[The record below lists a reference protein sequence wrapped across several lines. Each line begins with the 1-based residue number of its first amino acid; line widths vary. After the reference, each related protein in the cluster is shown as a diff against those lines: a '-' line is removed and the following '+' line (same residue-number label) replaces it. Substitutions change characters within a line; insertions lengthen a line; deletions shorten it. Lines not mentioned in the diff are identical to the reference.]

1 MARKKSVRDILKQL
15 NRMDAKLVSGVVA
28 ARDRGNSLEYA
39 RLQSR
44 RQKVYD
50 TAQRYAN
57 NIRNS
62 KSYQNTANYNKWSVD
77 NEVRAMTR
85 KYSQRTYMGNAIG

>member
-1 MARKKSVRDILKQL
+1 MARKKSARDILKQL

-28 ARDRGNSLEYA
+28 ARDRGDSLEYA

-44 RQKVYD
+44 RQKVHNIA
-50 TAQRYAN
+50 TRYAN
-57 NIRNS
+57 NITGS
-62 KSYQNTANYNKWSVD
+62 KSFQRTTKKWSID
-77 NEVRAMTR
+77 NHTKAMTR

>member
-28 ARDRGNSLEYA
+28 ARDSGNSLEYA

-50 TAQRYAN
+50 TARRYAN

-77 NEVRAMTR
+77 NEARAMHR

>member
-1 MARKKSVRDILKQL
+1 MARKKSAYDIIKQL
-15 NRMDAKLVSGVVA
+15 NRMDTRLVSGVLA
-28 ARDRGNSLEYA
+28 ARDRGDSLEYV

-50 TAQRYAN
+50 TARRYAN

-62 KSYQNTANYNKWSVD
+62 KSYQKTTNPNKWSIN
-77 NEVRAMTR
+77 NEVKAMHR

>member
-1 MARKKSVRDILKQL
+1 
-15 NRMDAKLVSGVVA
+15 MDTKLVSEVLD
-28 ARDRGNSLEYA
+28 ARDRGDSLEYA

-50 TAQRYAN
+50 TARRYAN
-57 NIRNS
+57 NIKNS
-62 KSYQNTANYNKWSVD
+62 KSYQNTANYNKWSIY
-77 NEVRAMTR
+77 NEAKAMTR